1 MYQRSL
7 EADVAKMRNMDVYQV
22 VDYIL
27 AESETDTDE
36 KRYEEL
42 LAAYAQT
49 LGTKKASRLVKTL
62 RKELRAR
69 GVR

>member
-1 MYQRSL
+1 MYQRRL
-7 EADVAKMRNMDVYQV
+7 EVDVAKMQNMDVYQV

-27 AESETDTDE
+27 AESETGE
-36 KRYEEL
+36 ERYEEL
-42 LAAYAQT
+42 LAAYVQT

-62 RKELRAR
+62 RKELKAR

>member
-7 EADVAKMRNMDVYQV
+7 EADVTKMQNMDVYQV

-27 AESETDTDE
+27 AESETGE
-36 KRYEEL
+36 ERYEEL
-42 LAAYAQT
+42 LAAYVQT

-62 RKELRAR
+62 RKELKAR

>member
-1 MYQRSL
+1 MMYQRRL
-7 EADVAKMRNMDVYQV
+7 ELDVAKMQNMDVYQV

-27 AESETDTDE
+27 AESETGE
-36 KRYEEL
+36 ERYEQL

-62 RKELRAR
+62 PKELKAR
-69 GVR
+69 GVH

>member
-1 MYQRSL
+1 MMCQRRL
-7 EADVAKMRNMDVYQV
+7 EVDVAKMQNMDVYQV

-27 AESETDTDE
+27 AESETGE
-36 KRYEEL
+36 ERYEQL

-49 LGTKKASRLVKTL
+49 LGTEKASRLVKTL
-62 RKELRAR
+62 RKELKAR

>member
-1 MYQRSL
+1 MMYQRRL
-7 EADVAKMRNMDVYQV
+7 EVDVAKMQNMDVYQV

-27 AESETDTDE
+27 AESETGE
-36 KRYEEL
+36 ERYEEL
-42 LAAYAQT
+42 LAAYVQT

-62 RKELRAR
+62 RKELKAR